1 MIFIST
7 FRLQNCNSVYLII
20 WFDWQ
25 NKNLSFQ
32 NWKLVSRIAD
42 KISYNLVN
50 KLFVQLFYRIKLSTR
65 VTPSKEIIFFRI
77 ALFSLF
83 FSIFTHVYFI
93 GGISWRNLLLFLLPI
108 NRHKT
113 MVVYNEC
120 NRSIYFNQ
128 KSLKHCPTSNLFS
141 VIFTV
146 FKTATI
152 AKPYYNQIHW
162 LH

>member
-1 MIFIST
+1 MK
-7 FRLQNCNSVYLII
+7 R
-20 WFDWQ
+20 
-25 NKNLSFQ
+25 
-32 NWKLVSRIAD
+32 
-42 KISYNLVN
+42 
-50 KLFVQLFYRIKLSTR
+50 TR
-65 VTPSKEIIFFRI
+65 VTPSKEINFFRI
-77 ALFSLF
+77 ALFPFF

-128 KSLKHCPTSNLFS
+128 KPLKYCHASNLFS

-162 LH
+162 LHRGHLKTKEEKHEKRFKNNKTYILDDS